1 MTWNSIYY
9 GTMHQLQVNY
19 LDHHR
24 LGDGV
29 LEAARQERGWPE
41 GIPSTILW
49 RWYSGVGL
57 LKRALQLPQL
67 PHCTPTVGHTSNPRL
82 L

>member
-24 LGDGV
+24 LGNGV

-41 GIPSTILW
+41 G
-49 RWYSGVGL
+49 RWYSGVRL
-57 LKRALQLPQL
+57 LKRALPRCPDSR
-67 PHCTPTVGHTSNPRL
+67 PHKQY
-82 L
+82 